1 MRRQKPSRR
10 AVPRLSQRHLA
21 LPTARPTHAGPI
33 SQRTRGL
40 ERNERLPFVPPEDW
54 HEPRAMSRGYRVIV
68 QPAGEGF
75 RHVVTVDEVRQRL
88 EDLPRHFVEPLEIL
102 QFSRMTRK
110 KRSFPCYG
118 MQWGAAVYLYPIEES
133 LEEHY
138 ELPPKPAQINEAR
151 MYGGVWSS
159 SGPGSWTLT
168 WSEQAIK
175 DFYLNNI
182 LIHELGHLIDDRNN
196 RPLDRE
202 RFAEWFAIEHGYRRT
217 RATRPP
223 RAVVRRH
230 DRRG

>member
-1 MRRQKPSRR
+1 
-10 AVPRLSQRHLA
+10 
-21 LPTARPTHAGPI
+21 
-33 SQRTRGL
+33 L

-54 HEPRAMSRGYRVIV
+54 HEPLATSRGYRVIV
-68 QPAGEGF
+68 QKPGEGF

-88 EDLPRHFVEPLEIL
+88 EGLPRHFVEPLEVL

-138 ELPPKPAQINEAR
+138 ELPPKPAQVNEAR
-151 MYGGVWSS
+151 MYGGVWSCD
-159 SGPGSWTLT
+159 GPDSWTLT
-168 WSEQAIK
+168 WTERAIK

-196 RPLDRE
+196 RPVDRE

-217 RATRPP
+217 RSARPQP
-223 RAVVRRH
+223 PVVRRH
-230 DRRG
+230 GRRS